1 MMDNKQLNL
10 HPALETLVSRGP
22 VAVNLGL
29 SSFAEALRAQGAKV
43 LQVDW
48 TPPAS
53 GDEELSRLLDKL
65 L

>member
-1 MMDNKQLNL
+1 MDNEQMRL
-10 HPALETLVSRGP
+10 HPALKALVFRGP

-29 SSFAEALRAQGAKV
+29 LSFAEALRAQGVKV

-48 TPPAS
+48 TPPANE
-53 GDEELSRLLDKL
+53 DEELRQLLDKL

>member
-1 MMDNKQLNL
+1 MDNKQVRL
-10 HPALETLVSRGP
+10 HPALKALVSRGP

-29 SSFAEALRAQGAKV
+29 LSFAEALRAQGAKV
-43 LQVDW
+43 LHVDW

-53 GDEELSRLLDKL
+53 GDEELRRLLDKL